1 MEKVDNLSIERGEIF
16 VTTLMGNKL
25 IKINRDEFL
34 MSQFSDHPEKQSILE
49 NGPISIIS
57 EEEIKKIAN
66 KLLNDTALKT
76 TSASFLA
83 GLPGGFAMAA
93 AIPAD
98 ILQFYGMSTRLA
110 QQLMYLY
117 GYPDMYNDEK
127 LSEKGKEHLILFL
140 GVMLGVSGASKAV
153 TVISA
158 RLAQQTMKKLPQKA
172 LTKTL
177 YYPIIKKVLG
187 ALGVKVTKN
196 SFAKS
201 VSKVIP
207 VVGGVIS
214 GGMTLAS
221 ILPMGRRLQGTL
233 HEGTYIITDSSA
245 VKIKNHSED
254 NFDDFY
260 DDFFVN
266 DEPEHIVDVVE
277 EEQITEDPFE
287 KLKQIKELFDLGV
300 MNEDEYNEIKQ
311 KYISML

>member
-1 MEKVDNLSIERGEIF
+1 MQITDNLSIERGEAL
-16 VTTLMGNKL
+16 VTTLLGSKL

-34 MSQFSDHPEKQSILE
+34 MSQFSNHPEKQSILE
-49 NGPISIIS
+49 DGPINIVS
-57 EEEIKKIAN
+57 EEEIRKIAN

-76 TSASFLA
+76 SSTSFLA

-93 AIPAD
+93 TIPAD

-117 GYPDMYNDEK
+117 GYPDMYHDEM

-140 GVMLGVSGASKAV
+140 GAMLGVSGASKAV

-177 YYPIIKKVLG
+177 YYPVIKKVLG

-201 VSKVIP
+201 ISKAIP

-221 ILPMGRRLQGTL
+221 IIPMGRRLQGTL
-233 HEGTYIITDSSA
+233 HEGTYVITDPSS
-245 VKIKNHSED
+245 VKIKDHSKD

-260 DDFFVN
+260 DSSFVN
-266 DEPEHIVDVVE
+266 DDPEYPVDEVD
-277 EEQITEDPFE
+277 EQQATVDPFE
-287 KLKQIKELFDLGV
+287 KLKQIKELLDIGV
-300 MNEDEYNEIKQ
+300 MNDEEYNQLKK